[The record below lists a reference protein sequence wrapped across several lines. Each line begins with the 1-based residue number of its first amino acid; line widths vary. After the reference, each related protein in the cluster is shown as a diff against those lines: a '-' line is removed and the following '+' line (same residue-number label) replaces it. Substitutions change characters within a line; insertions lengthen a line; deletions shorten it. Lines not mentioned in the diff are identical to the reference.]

1 MGVFVLSNDWSLDD
15 DDDLDQDQGN
25 SGKPDPVRA
34 QLKKLD
40 KENKELR
47 QKYEAA
53 VKAQRT
59 STIKDVLT
67 AKKMPAKLANLIPSD
82 VEPTTDAIEKW
93 LADYADLFT
102 KPQDQGNDDSDA
114 SGDVDAQAQ
123 ADVEM
128 VNAFARMAQASAG
141 ATPPGKPG
149 DLLKKI
155 MSPDLKEEELLG
167 MITAAGGGFGTG

>member
-15 DDDLDQDQGN
+15 DDDDSGN
-25 SGKPDPVRA
+25 SNKPDPVRA
-34 QLKKLD
+34 QLKKLEKD
-40 KENKELR
+40 NKELVA
-47 QKYEAA
+47 KLAEAQ
-53 VKAQRT
+53 KAQRK

-67 AKKMPAKLANLIPSD
+67 EKKLNPKLAGLIPSD

-102 KPQDQGNDDSDA
+102 KPEVQGTSDDDSDA
-114 SGDVDAQAQ
+114 SGDPDAQAE
-123 ADVEM
+123 ADVQM

-155 MSPDLKEEELLG
+155 LSPDLKEEDLLK
-167 MITAAGGGFGTG
+167 MINDAGGGFGTG